1 MAESGL
7 PTPLKNISRLG
18 LLLLLFSKYGQ
29 FFFFFQTTN
38 QYRISKLGL
47 RSDAYFTSKDS
58 RHRWCCIR
66 SLRVAANHWLMWA
79 TFIINQLQGYDGYEA
94 SFCFLFINLK
104 KNIKFFSSIL
114 FNPIKHHQI
123 CFISNIKPFRPKSPK
138 AKPRPWPGHPNPAVP
153 REEKTV
159 ANLQDRVIGV
169 MAVSTLW

>member
-18 LLLLLFSKYGQ
+18 LLLLLLLFSKYGQ
-29 FFFFFQTTN
+29 FFFMFQTTN

-104 KNIKFFSSIL
+104 KTSNSFLQYSSIL
-114 FNPIKHHQI
+114 
-123 CFISNIKPFRPKSPK
+123 SNIIKSVSYPTSNHFDQNRPK
-138 AKPRPWPGHPNPAVP
+138 PNPDLGQATQIQLCLGKKK
-153 REEKTV
+153 RSRIY
-159 ANLQDRVIGV
+159 RVIGV